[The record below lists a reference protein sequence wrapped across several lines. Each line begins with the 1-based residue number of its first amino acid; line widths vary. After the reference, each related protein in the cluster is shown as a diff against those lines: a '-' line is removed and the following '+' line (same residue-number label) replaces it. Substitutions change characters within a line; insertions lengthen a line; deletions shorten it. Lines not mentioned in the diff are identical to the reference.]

1 MSSQLRVAAFIGA
14 RVFVTRDG
22 HYSTDS
28 SLVYE
33 LVELARQVDQLTLHC
48 FLIDGDQARDRL
60 HIPPSIRL
68 ADLGHVTCGK
78 DLYGH
83 PLRLWRRVRPS
94 ARHGDWSHA
103 VIAEPGLISLFAL
116 LTCYFARRPAIAL
129 IRGDP
134 AVGAMAHRYRRGLS
148 VLVGEALRHFSI
160 LVERVLAASIPV
172 ITDSDVVQARLSR
185 RGTVVHHLVAA
196 SISATEVLPSDL
208 AWPGAGRGP
217 MRLLFVG
224 RLERVKGIETLLN
237 AIHAVAATGRDLR
250 LKIVGSGDPAYTA
263 ELHAQVSSLGLG
275 ERVTFLGAV
284 SHGPQLYAFYRDA
297 HLLVISS
304 YSEGVPKVAIE
315 AMAHG
320 VPVVASA
327 VGGLPRIVPQD
338 VGILVPPAD
347 PDALMKAIV
356 TVHDSPALAL
366 SMSRAARECAAS
378 MLAEPVSR
386 KLAWL
391 LSTAARPPGF
401 GLRAALRRGF

>member
-1 MSSQLRVAAFIGA
+1 MAAFIGA
-14 RVFVTRDG
+14 RVFVAPDG

-48 FLIDGDQARDRL
+48 FVIEGGQARDRL
-60 HIPPSIRL
+60 RIPPSIRL

-83 PLRLWRRVRPS
+83 PLRLWRRVRRS
-94 ARHGDWSHA
+94 VRHGEWSHA
-103 VIAEPGLISLFAL
+103 VIAEPGLTSLFAL
-116 LTCYFARRPAIAL
+116 LTCYFARRPVIAL

-134 AVGAMAHRYRRGLS
+134 AVGAMAHRYRRGAG
-148 VLVGEALRHFSI
+148 VLVGEALRRFGM
-160 LVERVLAASIPV
+160 LVEWVLATSVPV
-172 ITDSDVVQARLSR
+172 ITDNDAVSVRLNR

-196 SISATEVLPSDL
+196 SISAGDVLPPAR

-224 RLERVKGIETLLN
+224 RLERVKGIEMLLQ
-237 AIHAVAATGRDLR
+237 AIQAVAATGRDLR
-250 LKIVGSGDPAYTA
+250 LQIVGSGDPAYTA
-263 ELHAQVSSLGLG
+263 ELHARVSGLGLA
-275 ERVTFLGAV
+275 ERVTFIGAV
-284 SHGPQLYAFYRDA
+284 PHGPQLYALYQGA
-297 HLLVISS
+297 HLLAISS
-304 YSEGVPKVAIE
+304 YSEGIPKVAIE

-327 VGGLPRIVPQD
+327 VGGLPRIVPPE
-338 VGILVPPAD
+338 VGILAPPAD
-347 PDALMKAIV
+347 VDAFMKAIV
-356 TVHDSPALAL
+356 TVYDSPALAL
-366 SMSRAARECAAS
+366 RMSHAARESAAS

-391 LSTAARPPGF
+391 LSTAARPPEFGF
-401 GLRAALRRGF
+401 GASFRPGA